1 MANAADL
8 VVSADFGTSG
18 VKVGV
23 VDRGMNIL
31 ASQTETYPLHL
42 PAPGYAEQNP
52 EDWWAALCRAVLSLS
67 GKVENLPERTAALSF
82 CGQMAG
88 VICANAEGKPLRPC
102 LIWLDKRSAE
112 TTRKLVGGGLTIRGY
127 NPIKMA
133 QWLYLANGAP
143 SLTGMDPPGKMLWI
157 RENEA
162 EVWGQTHKLLD
173 PKDWL
178 VHRATEQFVTTPD
191 SANLTWMMD
200 SRNRRQC
207 WSERLCNLVGIPST
221 LLPEIVDGTAIAGGL
236 TEKSADELGLP
247 AGTPVLAGSGDVFAS
262 ALGSRAVADGALHIC
277 VGTSCWIG
285 GFFPSRRLNV
295 TDVYATI
302 SAAAESRPLLI
313 ASQETAGA
321 CINWIRHVVDD
332 DAGSVPNRLNDM
344 IDLALECQD
353 GSPPMFLPWMTGE
366 RVPADE
372 SRLRGGFLGLSLT
385 DTRQTMI
392 RGVLEGIALNTRW
405 AFQSVYRQKGVDRS
419 VPISLVGGVFASRS
433 WCQLLSDCL
442 QVPMTVQSQPQLAGV
457 RGAAM
462 VAATGLGWAESPWSV
477 VDIDA
482 GQKADLIEPDERRAA
497 YFDARF
503 DEFLHAYRRVLPWF
517 RKADFPVVL
526 PKGPKK
532 APDSGGQNHD

>member
-1 MANAADL
+1 MVSAADL

-23 VDRGMNIL
+23 VDRNMNIV
-31 ASQTETYPLHL
+31 ASHTEAYPLDL

-52 EDWWAALCRAVLSLS
+52 EDWWAALQRAVLMLA
-67 GKVENLPERTAALSF
+67 KTVENLSQRTAALSF

-88 VICANAEGKPLRPC
+88 VICADPTGRPLRPC
-102 LIWLDKRSAE
+102 LIWLDKRSADI
-112 TTRKLVGGGLTIRGY
+112 THQLVGGPVTIRGY
-127 NPIKMA
+127 NPVKMA

-157 RENEA
+157 RENEPD
-162 EVWGQTHKLLD
+162 VWDKTHKLLD

-178 VHRATEQFVTTPD
+178 VHRATGQFVTTPD

-200 SRNRRQC
+200 SRDRRQC
-207 WSERLCNLVGIPST
+207 WSERLCSLVGIPSDR
-221 LLPEIVDGTAIAGGL
+221 LPEIVDGTTIAGGL
-236 TEKSADELGLP
+236 TDASAVELGLS
-247 AGTPVLAGSGDVFAS
+247 AGTPVVAGSGDVFAS
-262 ALGSRAVADGALHIC
+262 ALGSRAVADGALHVC

-285 GFFPSRRLNV
+285 GFFPSRRLSA
-295 TDVYATI
+295 TEGYATI

-321 CINWIRHVVDD
+321 CINWIRNVLCDD
-332 DAGSVPNRLNDM
+332 TAEAPNH
-344 IDLALECQD
+344 ISALIEQALKVQD
-353 GSPPMFLPWMTGE
+353 GVPPLFLPWMTGE

-372 SRLRGGFLGLSLT
+372 SRLRGGFLGLSLM
-385 DTRQTMI
+385 DTRQTML

-419 VPISLVGGVFASRS
+419 VPISLVGGVFASES

-462 VAATGLGWAESPWSV
+462 IAATGLKWVDSPWSAAQL
-477 VDIDA
+477 DA
-482 GQKADLIEPDERRAA
+482 GQNTTLIEPDRRRAD
-497 YFDARF
+497 YFDTRF
-503 DEFLHAYRRVLPWF
+503 DAFLYAYRRTLPWF
-517 RKADFPVVL
+517 RRADPPDVL
-526 PKGPKK
+526 SKVPQSP
-532 APDSGGQNHD
+532 ANQEPDHD